1 MADKPSRALVLYA
14 AGHAA
19 LLPRPAAG
27 GEGKSHLDAFAS
39 LASCGFLSLRTPN
52 DVDGGDKNIDT
63 ILELAQLLD
72 VYDGL
77 YPAKDAGAAQVDPRD
92 LVVPKLSER
101 FMGLRAAMVTNCP
114 GVSSFAANLGFSVFG
129 SEDFAVQSGSD
140 SSSKD
145 TRIINLAFGLLG
157 FLEGIVKDSS
167 EFDLVFVHVAM
178 ENTASKLGK
187 LGMKTDLNRLDK
199 LVAAVMEAAPV
210 GSAIATRIHVSVIC
224 SYGSATEKKEESCLI
239 LNSSTETDSDLKLL
253 RPRQSYTVKAG
264 KTLDD
269 VRNHHPML
277 LAQWQEGVTRSDLA
291 KEFSFEEFIKRAG
304 NFAMLAERF
313 LHEVAFKLWKAPKYG
328 A

>member
-1 MADKPSRALVLYA
+1 M
-14 AGHAA
+14 
-19 LLPRPAAG
+19 
-27 GEGKSHLDAFAS
+27 
-39 LASCGFLSLRTPN
+39 
-52 DVDGGDKNIDT
+52 
-63 ILELAQLLD
+63 
-72 VYDGL
+72 
-77 YPAKDAGAAQVDPRD
+77 DPQE

-101 FMGLRAAMVTNCP
+101 FMGMRAAMVTNCP
-114 GVSSFAANLGFSVFG
+114 DVSSFTANLGFHVFRT
-129 SEDFAVQSGSD
+129 EDFVAHSGSGG
-140 SSSKD
+140 SSKD
-145 TRIINLAFGLLG
+145 IGIINRAFGLLG
-157 FLEGIVKDSS
+157 FSEGSVQDTS

-210 GSAIATRIHVSVIC
+210 KSAIAARVHVSVIL
-224 SYGSATEKKEESCLI
+224 SYGSATENKEESCLI

-253 RPRQSYTVKAG
+253 RPRQSYTMKAG
-264 KTLDD
+264 RTLDD

-291 KEFSFEEFIKRAG
+291 KGFSFEEFIKRGG